1 MIILVKPA
9 AYGGNAIRYA
19 TEKEKAEI
27 IKINHMPQDIT
38 PIAMWHR
45 MKMHCGMHKGQY
57 TQGRP
62 MSNFMVT
69 FVISPNPEEC
79 QDWTRQDWD
88 NLQKEVLQVLDSVD
102 MCQFPKCKKCKPTN
116 FRNSMNVSAL
126 HHDSASGVL
135 HLHLDC
141 CRLDLD
147 GHTNDINQIHIRCMK
162 AAEIINRHHGWKQPA
177 EIREERRQQI
187 ANDCMDVLRKMKSW
201 NFDTYFEMLRVKG
214 YVVAQKA
221 DKQGVVHGYTISA
234 GASTFK
240 ASDLDKSRK
249 LQVSR
254 LENTWKLLHRSDA
267 VNICKQPSMSV
278 SSSSKSDVISSH
290 PIDRKPV
297 VSLHKT
303 IVEVKPKTT
312 LFKVKAGGET
322 FSLDIPDT
330 VKGIFSDEVPLPD
343 NTLWST
349 VDDITNTAMLLFCGY
364 IDAATAMSES
374 CGGGGNSNSQGWGRD
389 KDENDEKF
397 ARRCIGKA
405 KSMHTRKRGLH
416 RWSLFINHLSHE
428 RKNKRKYG

>member
-38 PIAMWHR
+38 PMAMWHR
-45 MKMHCGMHKGQY
+45 MKMLCDMHKGQH
-57 TQGRP
+57 THGRP

-79 QDWTRQDWD
+79 QGWTRQDWD

-102 MCQFPKCKKCKPTN
+102 MRQFPKCKKCKSTN

-126 HHDSASGVL
+126 HHDSKSGVL

-141 CRLDLD
+141 CRLDLE
-147 GHTNDINQIHIRCMK
+147 GRTNDINQIHIRCMK
-162 AAEIINRHHGWKQPA
+162 AAEIINRRHGWKQPE

-187 ANDCMDVLRKMKSW
+187 ANDCMEVLQKMKSW
-201 NFDTYFEMLRVKG
+201 NLNAYFDMLCSKG

-240 ASDLDKSRK
+240 ASDLEKSRK

-254 LENTWKLLHRSDA
+254 LENTWKQLHRSDE
-267 VNICKQPSMSV
+267 VNLSKQSPMSV
-278 SSSSKSDVISSH
+278 PSSSQPTMAAHH
-290 PIDRKPV
+290 PIDNKPIA
-297 VSLHKT
+297 SLHKP
-303 IVEVKPKTT
+303 IVEDKPKTT
-312 LFKVKAGGET
+312 LCKVKVGGKT
-322 FSLDIPDT
+322 FCLDIPNT
-330 VKGIFSDEVPLPD
+330 VKGIFSVEATLPD

-349 VDDITNTAMLLFCGY
+349 VEDITNTAMLLFCGY
-364 IDAATAMSES
+364 IDAATSISES
-374 CGGGGNSNSQGWGRD
+374 CGGGGNSNNLGWGRD
-389 KDENDEKF
+389 KDEDDEKF

-405 KSMHTRKRGLH
+405 KTMHTRKRGLH
-416 RWSLFINHLSHE
+416 R
-428 RKNKRKYG
+428 

>member
-45 MKMHCGMHKGQY
+45 MKMHCDMHKGQH
-57 TQGRP
+57 THGRP

-69 FVISPNPEEC
+69 FVISPDPEEC
-79 QDWTRQDWD
+79 KGWTRQDWD
-88 NLQKEVLQVLDSVD
+88 NLQKEVLQTLDSVN
-102 MCQFPKCKKCKPTN
+102 MRQLPKCKKCKPTN
-116 FRNSMNVSAL
+116 FCNSMNVSAL

-141 CRLDLD
+141 CRLDVD
-147 GHTNDINQIHIRCMK
+147 GHTNDTNQIHIRCMK
-162 AAEIINRHHGWKQPA
+162 AAEIINRRHGWKQPA

-187 ANDCMDVLRKMKSW
+187 ANDCLDVLRQMKSW
-201 NFDTYFEMLRVKG
+201 SLDDYFNMLRTKG
-214 YVVAQKA
+214 YGVVSKA
-221 DKQGVVHGYTISA
+221 DKQGVVHGYTVSV

-254 LENTWKLLHRSDA
+254 LETTWKQLHRSEA
-267 VNICKQPSMSV
+267 VNISKHSLVSV
-278 SSSSKSDVISSH
+278 SPSPKPNVSIPHPTDCKPAMSIQKS
-290 PIDRKPV
+290 V
-297 VSLHKT
+297 V
-303 IVEVKPKTT
+303 EDKPKTT
-312 LFKVKAGGET
+312 LFKVKAGKET
-322 FSLDIPDT
+322 YSLDIPDS
-330 VKGIFSDEVPLPD
+330 VKEIFSTEAALPD

-349 VDDITNTAMLLFCGY
+349 VGDITNTAMLLFCGY
-364 IDAATAMSES
+364 IDAATTISES
-374 CGGGGNSNSQGWGRD
+374 CGGGGNSNSKGWGRD
-389 KDENDEKF
+389 KDEDDEMF
-397 ARRCIGKA
+397 ARRCIAKA

-416 RWSLFINHLSHE
+416 R
-428 RKNKRKYG
+428 

>member
-45 MKMHCGMHKGQY
+45 MKMHCDMYKGQH
-57 TQGRP
+57 THGRP
-62 MSNFMVT
+62 MANFMVT
-69 FVISPNPEEC
+69 FVISPNPKEC
-79 QDWTRQDWD
+79 KGWTRQDWD
-88 NLQKEVLQVLDSVD
+88 DLQKEVLQVLDGVD
-102 MCQFPKCKKCKPTN
+102 MRQLPKCKKCKSTN

-126 HHDSASGVL
+126 HHDSVSGVL

-187 ANDCMDVLRKMKSW
+187 ANDCMDVLQKMKSW
-201 NFDTYFEMLRVKG
+201 NQNAYFDILRSKG
-214 YVVAQKA
+214 YVIAQKA
-221 DKQGVVHGYTISA
+221 DKQGVVHGYTVRV

-254 LENTWKLLHRSDA
+254 LENTWKLLHRNDV
-267 VNICKQPSMSV
+267 VNISKKTPKSV
-278 SSSSKSDVISSH
+278 SPYSTPNVTT
-290 PIDRKPV
+290 PRQIDNEPV
-297 VSLHKT
+297 VSLG
-303 IVEVKPKTT
+303 KPVVQDKPRTT
-312 LFKVKAGGET
+312 LFNVKAGGET

-330 VKGIFSDEVPLPD
+330 VKGIFSDEVALPD
-343 NTLWST
+343 STLWST
-349 VDDITNTAMLLFCGY
+349 VDDITNTAILLFCGY
-364 IDAATAMSES
+364 IDAATTISES
-374 CGGGGNSNSQGWGRD
+374 CGGGGNSNAQGWGRD
-389 KDENDEKF
+389 RDEDDERF
-397 ARRCIGKA
+397 ARRCIAKA
-405 KSMHTRKRGLH
+405 KSMHTRKRGL
-416 RWSLFINHLSHE
+416 R
-428 RKNKRKYG
+428 R